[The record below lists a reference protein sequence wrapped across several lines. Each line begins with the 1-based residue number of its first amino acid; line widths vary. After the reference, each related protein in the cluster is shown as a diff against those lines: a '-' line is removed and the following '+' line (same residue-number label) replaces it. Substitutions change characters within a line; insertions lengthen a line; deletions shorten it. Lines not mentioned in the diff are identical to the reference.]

1 MTLWRILPYFMKV
14 LYQITVTE
22 ELELG
27 FLEYDLT
34 GQDIHDYL
42 EAIQDD
48 VKEIKKIFEGDI
60 G

>member
-1 MTLWRILPYFMKV
+1 
-14 LYQITVTE
+14 
-22 ELELG
+22 LG

-42 EAIQDD
+42 EAIQDE
-48 VKEIKKIFEGDI
+48 VKEIKKVFASDI